1 MGVAPMIMKTLRRA
15 CGSLAPT
22 CNILDRPFRRNQILD
37 FANTTKALSRQA
49 CTASFD
55 PRSYA
60 PDERMGSDNV
70 KTLLRRSILREVPEK
85 EAKTRIELAACYRLF
100 ELAGWNENIYNHLTA
115 KVVEP
120 DGSESFL
127 INPFGL
133 KYGEITASS
142 LVKVSIDGE
151 ILNPGTTGDIFGIN
165 EAGFVIHSAIH
176 RARPEVQ
183 SVMHCHEPAATGVA
197 SVKQGYLELA
207 QTSHQ
212 IGPVAYHDYHGIVV
226 DRGEQRSLIEDIG
239 DKKILFLR
247 NHGVITAAESI
258 GAAWYLMYQLLKATA
273 IQSHASACALGSEN
287 NLNMPSAKDIE
298 KTFDVMQKKGF
309 SGAPYG
315 VKELCAY
322 MRGLDALD
330 PSYRT

>member
-49 CTASFD
+49 CTKSFD

-60 PDERMGSDNV
+60 PDDRFSSDNV
-70 KTLLRRSILREVPEK
+70 GTLLRKSILNQIPVD
-85 EAKTRIELAACYRLF
+85 EAKARIELAACYRLF

-115 KVVEP
+115 KVIEP
-120 DGSESFL
+120 NGSESFL

-165 EAGFVIHSAIH
+165 EAGFVFHSAIH

-212 IGPVAYHDYHGIVV
+212 IGPVAYHDYHG
-226 DRGEQRSLIEDIG
+226 
-239 DKKILFLR
+239 
-247 NHGVITAAESI
+247 VITAAESI
-258 GAAWYLMYQLLKATA
+258 GAAWYLMYQLLKATS
-273 IQSHASACALGSEN
+273 IQSHASACALGDTD
-287 NLNMPSAKDIE
+287 NLLVPSQQTVK
-298 KTFDVMQKKGF
+298 KTFDVMQHKQF
-309 SGAPYG
+309 SGAAYG
-315 VKELCAY
+315 VKELSAY
-322 MRGLDALD
+322 MRMLDTRD
-330 PSYRT
+330 RSYR